1 MADEALVENPDQLL
15 NMALQRESIVST
27 AADNG
32 LAFPHVR
39 SVEGGGLTMALGI
52 NRKGIKFDET
62 GRMLTRIF
70 FFVVIPTAAS
80 AFYLKLLA
88 DLSRSYQE
96 KSARDALLA
105 ARTDEELWKALLRTT
120 KKEVK

>member
-1 MADEALVENPDQLL
+1 M
-15 NMALQRESIVST
+15 
-27 AADNG
+27 
-32 LAFPHVR
+32 
-39 SVEGGGLTMALGI
+39 
-52 NRKGIKFDET
+52 
-62 GRMLTRIF
+62 
-70 FFVVIPTAAS
+70 IPTAAS
-80 AFYLKLLA
+80 AFYLKLIA